1 MKKLNKANM
10 SRYTMGIALASIWL
24 LMTILTGGT
33 FLTTRNLSNLFLQ
46 TATTAVLACGMVL
59 ILVSG
64 NIDLSVGS
72 LAGLCGGVAA
82 VCMVKFHMSTPVVL
96 LITLAVG
103 LVAGLW
109 HGFWIAYRGVPAMIV
124 TLASML
130 VFRGVVIG
138 ITGGSTIGPTNDS
151 FKAIGQGYLP
161 PWLGYTV
168 TVLVV
173 AAIIYSELKNRSS
186 KKKYG
191 MKLGNTAWFV
201 TKLVLMVAAVVVFF
215 GIMLTYRG
223 IPIAI
228 MIVLVLAVI
237 LNYIGE
243 HTPFGRH
250 IYAIGG
256 NNDAARF
263 SGINIRKTLFA
274 LYAGMGVITAVAGVI
289 FTARLNSGSPAAGTN
304 FEMDAIASA
313 IIGGTSTVGG
323 EGRIFGALIGALVMT
338 SIDNGMSLLNLD
350 VTFQYIIKGLV
361 LLAAVA
367 VDVANRRK
375 AGNS

>member
-1 MKKLNKANM
+1 MNKLKKVNVSK
-10 SRYTMGIALASIWL
+10 YTMGIALASIWL
-24 LMTILTGGT
+24 LMTILTGGM
-33 FLTTRNLSNLFLQ
+33 FLTRRNLSNLFLQ

-82 VCMVKFHMSTPVVL
+82 VCMAKFNLNTPLVL
-96 LITLAVG
+96 LITLVVG

-109 HGFWIAYRGVPAMIV
+109 HGFWIAYRHVPAMIV

-161 PWLGYTV
+161 MWLGIAV
-168 TVLVV
+168 TVIVV
-173 AAIIYSELKNRSS
+173 AAVIIGELKKRNS
-186 KKKYG
+186 KKKNG
-191 MKLGNTAWFV
+191 LNPGNTAWFI
-201 TKLVLMVAAVVVFF
+201 TRLVLTVSAILVFF
-215 GIMLTYRG
+215 GIMLSYKG
-223 IPIAI
+223 IPVAI
-228 MIVLVLAVI
+228 MVVLVLAVI

-263 SGINIRKTLFA
+263 SGINIRKTLFS

-289 FTARLNSGSPAAGTN
+289 FTARLNSGSPAAGVN

-367 VDVANRRK
+367 VDVANRKK